1 MSSNNYEVSIATL
14 SYLHKLAKT
23 CSAIS
28 LPLTRCIS
36 YRLLECSEHRGVSEK
51 SLLTKCESCG
61 IAWDPSSVKIRTKPR
76 PVLRRSIRKLLA
88 KEQHRPWLLSS
99 RQKKLLKRFKCATT
113 MLVFLC
119 KVCGKKQEQPCPK
132 LLKNHPSKVGSS
144 LFCNKA
150 IATKSTKRP
159 TSSPIHVFVKKKKEE
174 KCTVSDTPKEC
185 ASVKRNRSLLKR
197 VLIEEDTR
205 KTSSGGL
212 HSFLSSL

>member
-1 MSSNNYEVSIATL
+1 MSSTNYEVSVATL
-14 SYLHKLAKT
+14 SYLHKIAKE
-23 CSAIS
+23 CASIS

-36 YRLLECSEHRGVSEK
+36 YRLLECSERRGVTENK
-51 SLLTKCESCG
+51 LLTKCENCG
-61 IAWDPSSVKIRTKPR
+61 IAWDPSSVQIRTKPR

-99 RQKKLLKRFKCATT
+99 RQKKLLKRFKRATT
-113 MLVFLC
+113 MLVYLC
-119 KVCGKKQEQPCPK
+119 KMCGKKQEQACPK
-132 LLKNHPSKVGSS
+132 PLKNQTSTSNS
-144 LFCNKA
+144 TFFCKKE

-159 TSSPIHVFVKKKKEE
+159 ISSPLHVLVKKKKEE

-197 VLIEEDTR
+197 VLIEQDTQ

>member
-1 MSSNNYEVSIATL
+1 MSNSNYEVSIATL
-14 SYLHKLAKT
+14 TYLHKLAKE
-23 CSAIS
+23 CAPIS

-36 YRLLECSEHRGVSEK
+36 YRLLECSERRGVSDK
-51 SLLTKCESCG
+51 LLTKCETCG

-99 RQKKLLKRFKCATT
+99 RQKKLLKRFKRATT
-113 MLVFLC
+113 MLVYLC
-119 KVCGKKQEQPCPK
+119 KMCGKKQEQSCPK
-132 LLKNHPSKVGSS
+132 PLKNQTSIINST
-144 LFCNKA
+144 LFCKKE
-150 IATKSTKRP
+150 IATKRTKRP
-159 TSSPIHVFVKKKKEE
+159 VSSPLHVLVKKKKEE

-197 VLIEEDTR
+197 VLIEQDMQ